1 MYCTSSQHVV
11 CLWIRWPGRWIW
23 WRASECRSGR
33 CAEKEWAVVSDI
45 SETLDSKFQASL
57 LSSDQNKRRT
67 AYVKGC
73 PRDLALWVFVPRMK
87 DLCDGREF
95 NGTVDQVR
103 RFPSNE
109 TIPYVFSTEENIIC
123 EGFALTPE
131 GYLPDTVIAKVKAR
145 LSESQWWM
153 ISHMLSSKYTEINDY
168 LTKHSLWLE
177 YKYRYAT
184 QRRLECIYTLDSMI
198 RLIFGFCHF
207 LVYFNF
213 EVRHISDRG
222 RSSII

>member
-1 MYCTSSQHVV
+1 MISEHTFVACTVRQVSMLCVCGLDDPDAGYDEGLVSVV
-11 CLWIRWPGRWIW
+11 VEDAQKRV
-23 WRASECRSGR
+23 
-33 CAEKEWAVVSDI
+33 WAVVSDI

-109 TIPYVFSTEENIIC
+109 TIPYVFSAEENIIC

-145 LSESQWWM
+145 LSESQ
-153 ISHMLSSKYTEINDY
+153 
-168 LTKHSLWLE
+168 
-177 YKYRYAT
+177 
-184 QRRLECIYTLDSMI
+184 
-198 RLIFGFCHF
+198 
-207 LVYFNF
+207 
-213 EVRHISDRG
+213 
-222 RSSII
+222 